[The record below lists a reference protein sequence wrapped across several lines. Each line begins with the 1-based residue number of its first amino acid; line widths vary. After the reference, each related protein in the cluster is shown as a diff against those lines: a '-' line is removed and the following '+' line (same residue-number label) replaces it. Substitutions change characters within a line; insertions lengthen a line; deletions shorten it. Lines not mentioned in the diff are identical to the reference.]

1 MRQRRLKNE
10 INVVPY
16 IDVML
21 VLLVIFMVATP
32 MMTTGSVEL
41 PAAGTAPQK
50 PDRFL
55 RVQVDQDGA
64 LSLFDADGKERKL
77 NGLSDLRS
85 ALVAQRDKT
94 PEIAVLVAA
103 DKEVAYRKVIEA
115 LDEVKK
121 QGYSRVAL
129 ETSVK

>member
-32 MMTTGSVEL
+32 MMTTGSVDL

-50 PDRFL
+50 PDKYVK
-55 RVQVDQDGA
+55 VQVKEDGA
-64 LSLFDADGKERKL
+64 LSIFDVDGKEKKVK
-77 NGLSDLRS
+77 GLKELKSQLASLKETD
-85 ALVAQRDKT
+85 DKM
-94 PEIAVLVAA
+94 PILIAG
-103 DKEVAYRKVIEA
+103 DKEAPYKNVIEV
-115 LDEVKK
+115 LDEAKRAGFQKV
-121 QGYSRVAL
+121 GL
-129 ETSVK
+129 ETAAK

>member
-32 MMTTGSVEL
+32 MMTTGSVDL

-50 PDRFL
+50 PDKYVK
-55 RVQVDQDGA
+55 VQVKEDGA
-64 LSLFDADGKERKL
+64 LSIFDVDGKEKKIK
-77 NGLSDLRS
+77 GLKELKSQ
-85 ALVAQRDKT
+85 LVSLKEADDKM
-94 PEIAVLVAA
+94 PILIAG
-103 DKEVAYRKVIEA
+103 DKEAPYKNVIEV
-115 LDEVKK
+115 LDEAKRAGFQKV
-121 QGYSRVAL
+121 GL
-129 ETSVK
+129 ETAAK

>member
-41 PAAGTAPQK
+41 PSAGTAPQK
-50 PDRFL
+50 PDKYL
-55 RVQVDQDGA
+55 KVQVDKDGE
-64 LSLFDADGKERKL
+64 LVLFDIGGKEHPLAGMRELRDQLAALDTSDRKL
-77 NGLSDLRS
+77 
-85 ALVAQRDKT
+85 
-94 PEIAVLVAA
+94 AVLVAGDGEA
-103 DKEVAYRKVIEA
+103 PYKEVIRV

-121 QGYSRVAL
+121 AGFSRVAL
-129 ETSVK
+129 ETAVK

>member
-1 MRQRRLKNE
+1 MRERRLKNE

-64 LSLFDADGKERKL
+64 LSLFDADGKESKL
-77 NGLSDLRS
+77 AGLSDLRS
-85 ALVAQRDKT
+85 ALAAQRDKT
-94 PEIAVLVAA
+94 PEIAVLIAG
-103 DKEVAYRKVIEA
+103 DKAVPYRNIIEA

>member
-41 PAAGTAPQK
+41 PSAGTAPQK
-50 PDRFL
+50 PDKYL
-55 RVQVDQDGA
+55 KVQVDKDGA
-64 LSLFDADGKERKL
+64 LVLFDLDGKERL
-77 NGLSDLRS
+77 LADMRELRDQL
-85 ALVAQRDKT
+85 AGRQEARET
-94 PEIAVLVAA
+94 AVLVAGDGEA
-103 DKEVAYRKVIEA
+103 PYKEVIRV

-121 QGYSRVAL
+121 AGFSRVAL
-129 ETSVK
+129 ETAVK

>member
-32 MMTTGSVEL
+32 MMTTGSVDL

-50 PDRFL
+50 PDKYVK
-55 RVQVDQDGA
+55 VQVKEDGA
-64 LSLFDADGKERKL
+64 LSIFDVDGKEKKVRNLKEL
-77 NGLSDLRS
+77 KNQLASLKETD
-85 ALVAQRDKT
+85 DKM
-94 PEIAVLVAA
+94 PILIAG
-103 DKEVAYRKVIEA
+103 DKEAPYKNVIEV
-115 LDEVKK
+115 LDEAKRAGFQKV
-121 QGYSRVAL
+121 GL
-129 ETSVK
+129 ETAAK

>member
-32 MMTTGSVEL
+32 MMTTGSVDL

-50 PDRFL
+50 PDKYVK
-55 RVQVDQDGA
+55 VQVKEDGA
-64 LSLFDADGKERKL
+64 LSIFDVDGKEKKVKNL
-77 NGLSDLRS
+77 KELKNQLADLKETD
-85 ALVAQRDKT
+85 DKM
-94 PEIAVLVAA
+94 PILIAG
-103 DKEVAYRKVIEA
+103 DKEAPYKNVIEV
-115 LDEVKK
+115 LDEAKRAGFQKV
-121 QGYSRVAL
+121 GL
-129 ETSVK
+129 ETAAK